1 MDFYRFIFIKP
12 DCFEKLLRRFK
23 KFYTGIAFLCTIS
36 VALSADELLTDTS
49 LSTKGNWWC
58 YNNSTEM
65 LSSFD
70 SNGCT
75 IKVIKSGT
83 QEYEAGI
90 EHSVKIQKEKTY
102 IMSMTASSD
111 SSSEVT
117 FCIRQNS
124 APWFHYASRTIQ
136 LSPDIRTYTFK
147 WVNSGPDAIEID
159 ELNQAVF
166 GLQMGKLKG
175 TLHITKFSLIEK
187 EISADDNNDFECP
200 KEPQWNAEV
209 IDKSTLPKGFAVYS
223 NADQGGMFITEL
235 NKWNPI
241 KLPGENNKVLFIS
254 LSDDGRWIL
263 YSAKDDKDN
272 LYLIR
277 IDGKYRTL
285 VPIPGK
291 STTSGFL
298 RSSPY
303 ASEIFFDSEASE
315 VLYAMQ
321 VSLSDSSV
329 SFGELRIIAQINP
342 DYQFENNYRLNVCN
356 DQIWGAISSVI
367 NRVPKRRSGF
377 ITIPESGMGTAKPEN
392 VYKFKP
398 DNSEEVFGCAH
409 AMSHDGKYCVASPG
423 TAGETGS
430 FSHCVPASHKG
441 FYVTRFYKQTDQAVD
456 VREHVHRYCESLNW
470 CPSQYHFGE
479 WNEIDFGNYYFT
491 NDNQYLIASQTGNL
505 SPRKG
510 LWIIKWKDNTW
521 YPLNPDDQ
529 QINVAS
535 CAAFVGEYD
544 SKLLS
549 KIIPG
554 IDTTDT
560 NDTDPIGYKVL
571 KPSGG
576 ELFYTGEQCTI
587 LVVSR
592 TDGNAAIKLQFDEYC
607 FNLLNRSINPKVDS
621 SIIITIPEFF
631 LSRKIINGQIV
642 IDTIRPYSSKCKIV
656 AEHYNAYVAKAAY
669 SNGFFTIKSKTATRP
684 RIPSPNRMIKTVV
697 TRCSINSI
705 ANKIFS
711 GKLTQFALYDLLG
724 RSVMQWDIYSGK
736 PLPYDFM
743 RNKMKSLDIYII
755 KYSFVDN

>member
-1 MDFYRFIFIKP
+1 MNFKRFFFIHS
-12 DCFEKLLRRFK
+12 DCCFKKALKWLK
-23 KFYTGIAFLCTIS
+23 KFYTIIAFLCVLTMT
-36 VALSADELLTDTS
+36 LSAEELIEDTS
-49 LSTKGNWWC
+49 VTSHNFWIH
-58 YNNSTEM
+58 YNSVEM
-65 LSSFD
+65 NFSFD
-70 SNGCT
+70 TSGCT
-75 IKVIKSGT
+75 IKAHKSGI
-83 QEYEAGI
+83 QEYEAAIGQLV
-90 EHSVKIQKEKTY
+90 SIQKEKTY
-102 IMSMTASSD
+102 ILSMTAASD
-111 SSSEVT
+111 SSAEVT

-124 APWFHYASRTIQ
+124 APWFHYASRTLQ
-136 LSPDIRTYTFK
+136 LSPDYSTYTFK
-147 WVNSGPDAIEID
+147 WVNSGPDAVELV
-159 ELNQAVF
+159 ELNEGLF

-175 TLHITKFSLIEK
+175 TLHITRFSLIEK
-187 EISADDNNDFECP
+187 EISTDDNNDFECP
-200 KEPQWNAEV
+200 KEPQWSAAV
-209 IDKSTLPKGFAVYS
+209 KDKSTLPKGFAVYS

-235 NKWNPI
+235 NKWNPV
-241 KLPGENNKVLFIS
+241 KLPGENNKVLFVS

-263 YSAKDDKDN
+263 YSDRDS
-272 LYLIR
+272 LHLIR
-277 IDGKYRTL
+277 IDGKFRTP
-285 VPIPGK
+285 VPVPGK

-321 VSLSDSSV
+321 VSFSDSSV
-329 SFGELRIIAQINP
+329 SFGELRIIAQISPN
-342 DYQFENNYRLNVCN
+342 YQFENYYRLTVYK
-356 DQIWGAISSVI
+356 DQIWGAITSVI
-367 NRVPKRRSGF
+367 NGIPKRRSGF
-377 ITIPESGMGTAKPEN
+377 ITIPESGMGTAKADN

-398 DNSEEVFGCAH
+398 DNSEEVFGCNH

-441 FYVTRFYKQTDQAVD
+441 FYVTRFYKQSEQPVD

-491 NDNQYLIASQTGNL
+491 NDNQYLIASQSGDL

-510 LWIIKWKDNTW
+510 LWIINWKNNTW

-529 QINVAS
+529 QINVTS
-535 CAAFVGEYD
+535 CAAFVGKYD

-549 KIIPG
+549 EIIPG

-560 NDTDPIGYKVL
+560 TDNDPIGYKVL

-592 TDGNAAIKLQFDEYC
+592 VDGNAAIKLQFDEHC
-607 FNLLNRSINPKVDS
+607 FNLLTRSINPKVDS
-621 SIIITIPEFF
+621 LIVITIPEFF
-631 LSRKIINGQIV
+631 LSRKIINGQLV
-642 IDTIRPYSSKCKIV
+642 VDTVRTSSTECKIV
-656 AEHYNAYVAKAAY
+656 VEHYDKYVTKTAY
-669 SNGFFTIKSKTATRP
+669 SNGFFTIKSKTAVRP
-684 RIPSPNRMIKTVV
+684 RIPLHNSSIKTVV
-697 TRCSINSI
+697 TRSSINSI
-705 ANKIFS
+705 TDKFFS
-711 GKLTQFALYDLLG
+711 GKLTQIALYDLLG
-724 RSVMQWDIYSGK
+724 RSVLQWDIYSGK

-755 KYSFVDN
+755 KYSFIDK

>member
-1 MDFYRFIFIKP
+1 V
-12 DCFEKLLRRFK
+12 
-23 KFYTGIAFLCTIS
+23 T
-36 VALSADELLTDTS
+36 LSADELLKDTS
-49 LSTKGNWWC
+49 LIKGDNWMH
-58 YNNSTEM
+58 YLSGQNSAEM
-65 LSSFD
+65 SFSFD

-75 IKVIKSGT
+75 IKVLKSGT

-90 EHSVKIQKEKTY
+90 GQSVSIQKEKTY
-102 IMSMTASSD
+102 IMSMTAASD
-111 SSSEVT
+111 SSAEVT

-136 LSPDIRTYTFK
+136 LSPDSRTYTFK
-147 WVNSGPDAIEID
+147 WVNSGPDAV
-159 ELNQAVF
+159 ELVEPNEGLF

-175 TLHITKFSLIEK
+175 TLLITRFSLFEK

-200 KEPQWNAEV
+200 KGPQWTAEV
-209 IDKSTLPKGFAVYS
+209 IDHSTLPKGFAVYS

-235 NKWNPI
+235 NKWNPV

-263 YSAKDDKDN
+263 YSSDRDS

-277 IDGKYRTL
+277 IDGKYKTS
-285 VPIPGK
+285 VPVPGK

-303 ASEIFFDSEASE
+303 SSEIFFDSEASE

-329 SFGELRIIAQINP
+329 SLGELRIIAQISPN
-342 DYQFENNYRLNVCN
+342 YQFENYYRLTVYK

-367 NRVPKRRSGF
+367 DGIPKRRSGF

-398 DNSEEVFGCAH
+398 DNSEEVFGCNH

-441 FYVTRFYKQTDQAVD
+441 FYVTRFYKQTEQPVD

-491 NDNQYLIASQTGNL
+491 NDNKYIIASQKGSL

-510 LWIIKWKDNTW
+510 LWIINWKENTW

-529 QINVAS
+529 SINVAS

-549 KIIPG
+549 EIIPG

-560 NDTDPIGYKVL
+560 TDNDPIGYEVL

-576 ELFYTGEQCTI
+576 ELFYPGDQCSI
-587 LVVSR
+587 QVVSR
-592 TDGNAAIKLQFDEYC
+592 TDGNAAIKLQFDKYC
-607 FNLLNRSINPKVDS
+607 FNLLNRSINPKIDS
-621 SIIITIPEFF
+621 LIVVTIPEFF
-631 LSRKIINGQIV
+631 LSRKIINGQMI
-642 IDTIRPYSSKCKIV
+642 IDTIRPYSAECKIV
-656 AEHYNAYVAKAAY
+656 VEHYNAYVAKAAY
-669 SNGFFTIKSKTATRP
+669 SNGFFTIKSKTSIRP
-684 RIPSPNRMIKTVV
+684 RIPFPNRAIKTVV
-697 TRCSINSI
+697 TRSSINSI
-705 ANKIFS
+705 TDKIFS
-711 GKLTQFALYDLLG
+711 GKLTQISLYDLLG
-724 RSVMQWDIYSGK
+724 RSIMQWDVYSGK

-755 KYSFVDN
+755 KYSFIDN